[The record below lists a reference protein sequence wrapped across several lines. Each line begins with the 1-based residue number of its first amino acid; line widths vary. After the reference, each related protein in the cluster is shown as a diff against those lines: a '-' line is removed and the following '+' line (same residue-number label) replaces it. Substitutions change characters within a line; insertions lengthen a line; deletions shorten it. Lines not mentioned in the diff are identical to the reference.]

1 MEIDQFFIK
10 EKLNNELLGLNHIA
24 TKEQVIDRLIKGL
37 TSSNF
42 TRFCDKMSLVDI
54 FFPH

>member
-10 EKLNNELLGLNHIA
+10 EKLNNELLGLSHIA
-24 TKEQVIDRLIKGL
+24 TKEQVTDRLIKGL

-42 TRFCDKMSLVDI
+42 TRFYDKMDLVDI
-54 FFPH
+54 FLPH